1 MSATIIPHNTTVVLS
16 TYRNLLRA
24 TRIAFQDKQ
33 TGDDS
38 TLQTSRK
45 FARDSFDKNRR
56 FKAGSIEAEKAV
68 EHAQGVAQILR
79 ENVVQGSTDKEESST
94 YKLNIHQY
102 TEKGDNE
109 SVKQFKGTTKSF
121 AEVKRCSLI

>member
-1 MSATIIPHNTTVVLS
+1 MSSTIIPHNTTVVLS

-24 TRIAFQDKQ
+24 TRIAFQGNPSPPSSTSTIKLLTDK

-79 ENVVQGSTDKEESST
+79 ENVVQGATDKEESKT
-94 YKLNIHQY
+94 YSEYRLLPPL
-102 TEKGDNE
+102 
-109 SVKQFKGTTKSF
+109 TT
-121 AEVKRCSLI
+121 R

>member
-1 MSATIIPHNTTVVLS
+1 MSSTIIPHNTTVVLS

-24 TRIAFQDKQ
+24 TRIAFQ
-33 TGDDS
+33 GDDS

-79 ENVVQGSTDKEESST
+79 ENVVQGATDKEESKT

-109 SVKQFKGTTKSF
+109 SIKQFKGTTKSF

>member
-1 MSATIIPHNTTVVLS
+1 MSATIVPHNRTVVLS

-24 TRIAFQDKQ
+24 TRIAFQ
-33 TGDDS
+33 GDDG
-38 TLQTSRK
+38 TLQNSRK
-45 FARDSFDKNRR
+45 FARDSFDQNRR

-79 ENVVQGSTDKEESST
+79 ENVVQGSTDKEASST

>member
-1 MSATIIPHNTTVVLS
+1 MSANLITHNKTVVLS

-24 TRIAFQDKQ
+24 TRIAFQ
-33 TGDDS
+33 GDHD
-38 TLQTSRK
+38 TLHNSRK
-45 FARDSFDKNRR
+45 FARDSFDQNRGV
-56 FKAGSIEAEKAV
+56 KAGSIEAEKAV

-79 ENVVQGSTDKEESST
+79 ENVVQGATDKEESET
-94 YKLNIHQY
+94 YKLRIHDH

>member
-24 TRIAFQDKQ
+24 TRIAFQ
-33 TGDDS
+33 GDDS

-68 EHAQGVAQILR
+68 EHAQGVTQILR

-109 SVKQFKGTTKSF
+109 SIKQFKGTTKSF